1 MGSTMLGTESNALEL
16 LPMKMKRRERKK
28 EEEDTDFCSLGT

>member
-16 LPMKMKRRERKK
+16 LPMKRKRRERKK